1 MPGVLNWGYYPT
13 TKKWIPLR
21 VDEDGSIHV
30 VGYVDKLDDI
40 GDVNVPAPGD
50 GNVLY
55 WDDAAGKW
63 KDKAHA
69 DLTTGVHGV
78 GASYL
83 AKTAQASQIPDHG
96 ELGGLADDDHRQYIH
111 DQYKYYHDPFQT
123 MDKWTSG
130 LVGSGYLDW
139 QGVWNCHIYT
149 GATINSES
157 RLWTGLLPNYPGV
170 GGKWRLEL
178 QAATDL
184 ATSEV
189 LAFLTQWQIP
199 KPPSLTSKHLGWKVI
214 NKRIW
219 ASSAD
224 GTTEEATDTGIDYT
238 AQWIVRKLYILWY
251 AANEVRFYID
261 GILRATHTTH
271 LPGAGDNHYVYISI
285 KNTSAVNR
293 GLLLRDMLCRG

>member
-1 MPGVLNWGYYPT
+1 MKVYDKNGNLLTIVSALGEISDVDVPS
-13 TKKWIPLR
+13 PL
-21 VDEDGSIHV
+21 D
-30 VGYVDKLDDI
+30 GYVT
-40 GDVNVPAPGD
+40 
-50 GNVLY
+50 Y
-55 WDDAAGKW
+55 WDAASGLW
-63 KDKAHA
+63 KCKQ
-69 DLTTGVHGV
+69 L
-78 GASYL
+78 
-83 AKTAQASQIPDHG
+83 DHG
-96 ELGGLADDDHRQYIH
+96 ELAGLGDDDHTQYLNIARHDTPTRHPLGTVVPHDDHGELTGLADDDHSQYIH

-130 LVGSGYLDW
+130 LVGSGSLDW
-139 QGVWNCHIYT
+139 QGVWNCRIYT

-157 RLWTGLLPNYPGV
+157 RLWTGLLPNYPSV
-170 GGKWRLEL
+170 GKKWRLEL
-178 QAATDL
+178 QCATDL
-184 ATSEV
+184 ATSEA
-189 LAFLTQWQIP
+189 LAFLTQWQVT

-238 AQWIVRKLYILWY
+238 GAWATHKLYILWY

-261 GILRATHTTH
+261 DTLRATHTTH
-271 LPGAGDNHYVYISI
+271 LPVAGDNHYVYISI